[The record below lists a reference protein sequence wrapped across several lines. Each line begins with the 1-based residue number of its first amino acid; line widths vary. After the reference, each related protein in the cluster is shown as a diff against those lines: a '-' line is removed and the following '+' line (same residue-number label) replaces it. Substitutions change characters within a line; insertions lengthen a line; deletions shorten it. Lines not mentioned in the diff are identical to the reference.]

1 MTDVRLARRCSIAFQ
16 LHDLQLH
23 DLLHARLLLD
33 LHASQCRVLEI

>member
-23 DLLHARLLLD
+23 DLLLLD